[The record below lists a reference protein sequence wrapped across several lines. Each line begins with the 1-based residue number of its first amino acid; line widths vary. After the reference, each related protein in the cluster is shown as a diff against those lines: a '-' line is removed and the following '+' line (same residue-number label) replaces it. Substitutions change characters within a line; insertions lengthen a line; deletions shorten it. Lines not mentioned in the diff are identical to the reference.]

1 MIKSSKTG
9 YGGSDMDFRQL
20 QAFAEVAETRS
31 FSEAA
36 HRMYL
41 SQPTV
46 SGHIKALEKEL
57 GTLLFRRTT
66 KKVVLTPEGT
76 RFLPY
81 ALRMI
86 ELKRAGEH
94 SLETKEKP
102 VLRLGASTFP
112 SAFILPELLSGF
124 HEACPDVRFIIRQN
138 DSAHI
143 EEMVADHVAEVG
155 FTGRICQDNRIICH
169 PLCRDTL
176 VLAAPADSVFR
187 RLKDQG
193 VPVRQVILRNR
204 FIAREEGSATRQA
217 SFRLLEEIG
226 IREEE
231 LDILVSTNDLESVRQ
246 MIVQGLGISILSERA
261 VRSLETDGKA
271 ILFSLPEGWGREFY
285 MIVPDTYTDKP
296 VLEEFVRFVRKYF
309 DKS

>member
-1 MIKSSKTG
+1 
-9 YGGSDMDFRQL
+9 MDFRQL

-57 GTLLFRRTT
+57 RTLLFRRTT
-66 KKVVLTPEGT
+66 KKVILTQEGA

-94 SLETKEKP
+94 SLETNEKP
-102 VLRLGASTFP
+102 LIRVGASTFP
-112 SAFILPELLSGF
+112 SAFLLPELLAGF
-124 HEACPDVRFIIRQN
+124 HQACPDVRFIIRQS

-143 EEMVADHVAEVG
+143 EEMVADHVTEIG
-155 FTGRICQDNRIICH
+155 FTGRICQDKRIICH

-176 VLAAPADSVFR
+176 VLAAPADPVFR
-187 RLKDQG
+187 RLKEQG
-193 VPVRQVILRNR
+193 APVRQVILQNR
-204 FIAREEGSATRQA
+204 FFAREEGSGTRQA
-217 SFRLLEEIG
+217 SFRILEEIG

-231 LDILVSTNDLESVRQ
+231 LDILVSTNDLEAIRQ

-261 VRSLETDGKA
+261 VHSLEADGKV
-271 ILFSLPEGWGREFY
+271 ILFSLPDGREREFY
-285 MIVPDTYTDKP
+285 IIAPDTYTDKP
-296 VLEEFVRFVRKYF
+296 ALEEFVRFVRKHF